1 MNLFLHFKPE
11 VLPTFQKNYNFLHSQ
26 FEKIMKVLQSDLGK
40 VQVIGLFIL
49 FE

>member
-26 FEKIMKVLQSDLGK
+26 FEKIMKVLQSDLGERTCHWAFHP
-40 VQVIGLFIL
+40 L
-49 FE
+49 